1 MLTPMDSRA
10 WFLLGAVALA
20 TSGCCVGLF
29 APKSATARNA
39 RSAAKALVF
48 HAPFD
53 GTADARVAGGDARF
67 QHGDSWDA
75 PRNTRP
81 GLPPGNVVRID
92 PGAGIRG
99 DALRFD
105 KKITQ
110 VVGFRVPGNFPNPAT
125 NGQGTVSFWLRV
137 TPDEDIEP
145 GYSDVIQV
153 TSKAWDDAAFFV
165 EFTKDEKPR
174 EMRLGIYADKKVWNP
189 NGRDWNKMSF
199 EEKPLA
205 RVERPGFKRDRWSHV
220 AFTWERFNTG
230 RPDGTARLYVDGR
243 PAGGISPRE
252 QTFTWDEQKA
262 VIMLGLA
269 YTGWMDDLRIYNRA
283 LTPDEV
289 QALHAEMQ

>member
-1 MLTPMDSRA
+1 MLAAMKLRA
-10 WFLLGAVALA
+10 WVVVGALAGAV
-20 TSGCCVGLF
+20 SGCVGLF
-29 APKSATARNA
+29 IPD
-39 RSAAKALVF
+39 SAATRRLREATVL

-67 QHGDSWDA
+67 QHGDSWEA
-75 PRNTRP
+75 PRDTRP

-92 PGAGIRG
+92 PGAGVRG

-110 VVGFRVPGNFPNPAT
+110 VVGFRVPGNFPPPVADW
-125 NGQGTVSFWLRV
+125 QGSVSFWIRV

-153 TSKAWDDAAFFV
+153 TSKAWDDASFFV

-174 EMRLGIYADKKVWNP
+174 EMRLGIYPDKKVWNP
-189 NGRDWNKMSF
+189 DGRDWNKMSL

-205 RVERPGFKRDRWSHV
+205 RVVRPGFRRDRWSHV
-220 AFTWERFNTG
+220 AFTWEHFNTG
-230 RPDGTARLYVDGR
+230 RPDGVARLYVDGR
-243 PAGGISPRE
+243 PAGGIGPRE
-252 QTFTWDEQKA
+252 QTFHWDDGKA

-269 YTGWMDDLRIYNRA
+269 YTGWMDELRIFNRA
-283 LTPDEV
+283 LTPAEV
-289 QALHAEMQ
+289 QSLHDEMQ